1 MTEGDKVFNEILRM
15 KYELVRMNVV
25 PDKVELTRAQYD
37 ALKAHCMVGMTYT
50 TDDRC
55 SSIFGLKIIIK
66 EDSV

>member
-37 ALKAHCMVGMTYT
+37 ALKAHCMAGMTYT
-50 TDDRC
+50 MDDRC

-66 EDSV
+66 DDSV